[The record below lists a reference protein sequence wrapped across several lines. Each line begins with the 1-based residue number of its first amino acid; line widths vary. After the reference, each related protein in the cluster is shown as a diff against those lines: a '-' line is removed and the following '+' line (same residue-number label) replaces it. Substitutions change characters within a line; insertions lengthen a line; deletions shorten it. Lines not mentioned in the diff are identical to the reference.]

1 MYRGQPS
8 GPPGL
13 RTPQLEGEEAQHSQD
28 EDRKNVSGNHQHKSD
43 PKLLVNS

>member
-13 RTPQLEGEEAQHSQD
+13 RAPQQEAQHSQD
-28 EDRKNVSGNHQHKSD
+28 EDRKNVSGNQQHS
-43 PKLLVNS
+43 LIRISVNS